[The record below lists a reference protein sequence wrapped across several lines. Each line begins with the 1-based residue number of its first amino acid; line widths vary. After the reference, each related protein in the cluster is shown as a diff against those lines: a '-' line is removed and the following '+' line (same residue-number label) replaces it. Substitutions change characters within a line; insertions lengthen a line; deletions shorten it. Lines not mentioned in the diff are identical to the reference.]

1 MVLVKEVMTAEP
13 EYFHPQ
19 DQVTKARS
27 VMRDH
32 RYRSFPV
39 VKDDRLVGI
48 ITRGDVMRVTSSK
61 ANILVEGIMTK
72 NIEAASPEEDLF
84 SCTQKLLK
92 AGLRQMP
99 VVSKEKLV
107 GIISASDILA
117 TFVGN
122 KYTPKKKNVSGIMTT
137 GVLYCDPEDEL
148 LHIWDKMYASGL
160 SGFPVVVKG
169 KVVGMITRVDMI
181 REGSVRVSKDSGK
194 GKTVRVKKAMKTP
207 AITISRDAST
217 EDAAALMVK
226 KRISRIPVTDEKDR
240 LVGIV
245 DIEDILR
252 AYAG

>member
-1 MVLVKEVMTAEP
+1 MILVKDIMTRDP
-13 EYFHPQ
+13 EYFYPQ

-32 RYRSFPV
+32 HYRSFPV
-39 VKDDRLVGI
+39 VKDARLVGI
-48 ITRGDVMRVTSSK
+48 ITRGDVMRVTSNK

-84 SCTQKLLK
+84 SCTHKMLK

-99 VVSKEKLV
+99 VVAKDALV

-117 TFVGN
+117 TFLEN
-122 KYTPKKKNVSGIMTT
+122 KYTPQKKNVLDIMTT
-137 GVLYCDPEDEL
+137 GVLYCEPEDEL

-160 SGFPVVVKG
+160 SGFPVVLKG
-169 KVVGMITRVDMI
+169 KVVGMITRMDMI
-181 REGSVRVSKDSGK
+181 REGSMRVSKESGK
-194 GKTVRVKKAMKTP
+194 GKTVHVKKAMKKP
-207 AITISRDAST
+207 AVTISRDAST
-217 EDAAALMVK
+217 KDAAELMIK
-226 KRISRIPVTDEKDR
+226 KKISRLPTTDEKDR

-245 DIEDILR
+245 DVEDILR